1 MIPATSQ
8 KLRDILFTIT
18 GFADEIAHD
27 LDEQIAL
34 LKKLNINY
42 VEFRSAWGTKVLD
55 LTQEELHSAKSK
67 LDAAGISL
75 SAVGSDLGKINI
87 TDPFEGHLERARH
100 GVEVAKFFGVK
111 FIRMFS
117 FFIPEGDNPD
127 DYREEV
133 ISRTR
138 AMVELAEDGDITLLH
153 ENEKGIYG
161 DSPQR
166 VRDLMTTIDS
176 PHYRAIFDAANYVQT
191 GFKPFDESWPIVRDH
206 VDYVHIKDA
215 TVPSAEDPIGIIKP
229 AGQGDGQYPELLAE
243 LQKNGYEGFLSI
255 EPHLGDFDEFG
266 GLCGPDQWTS
276 AYDALTDILDNLNTQ
291 YN

>member
-1 MIPATSQ
+1 M
-8 KLRDILFTIT
+8 FTIT

-27 LDEQIAL
+27 LDEQVAL
-34 LKKLNINY
+34 LRKLNITH

-55 LTQEELHSAKSK
+55 LSKQELEAAKAT

-75 SAVGSDLGKINI
+75 SAVGSDLGKISI
-87 TDPFEGHLERARH
+87 TDPFEDHLERARH
-100 GVEVAKFFGVK
+100 GIEVAKFFGAEY
-111 FIRMFS
+111 IRLFS

-127 DYREEV
+127 DHREEV
-133 ISRTR
+133 LSRTR
-138 AMVELAEDGDITLLH
+138 AMVALAEEGGITLLH

-166 VRDLMTTIDS
+166 VRELMASIDS
-176 PHYRAIFDAANYVQT
+176 PHYRAIYDAANYVQT
-191 GFKPFDESWPIVRDH
+191 GFRPFDESWPMVK
-206 VDYVHIKDA
+206 DYVEYIHIKDA
-215 TVPSAEDPIGIIKP
+215 TVPSPEHPLGIITP

-243 LQKNGYEGFLSI
+243 LQRSDFEGFLSI

-266 GLCGPDQWTS
+266 GLCGPDLWTS
-276 AYDALTDILDNLNTQ
+276 AYDALVDILNNLDIR